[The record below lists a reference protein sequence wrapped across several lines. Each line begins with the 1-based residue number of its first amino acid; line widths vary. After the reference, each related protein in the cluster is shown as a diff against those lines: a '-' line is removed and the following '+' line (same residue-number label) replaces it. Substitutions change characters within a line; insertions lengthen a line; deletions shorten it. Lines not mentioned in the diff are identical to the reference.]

1 MTAKRQADVVTC
13 PVCERSVPAPEIN
26 LHLDL
31 RCPGPAAG
39 PSSPLPAGGSQRSLV
54 DMTQAETPPARAPAP
69 MFQSRSASQSNGKAG
84 AKRAPLSELPREDK
98 KPRINALKAAQPLAE
113 RSRPTTLSEYVGQGD
128 LVGPGSLLRA
138 RIEAGDGVGSCIL
151 WGPPGSGKTTLARL
165 IARNANADF
174 KELSATSSGTAD
186 VRQVFEQAKNGLSL
200 TGRKTIM
207 MVDEIHRFT
216 RPQQDL
222 FLPYVENG
230 WVQLIGATTEN
241 PSFKVN
247 GALLSRCQVFTLA
260 KHTVEDL
267 EKILTNALK
276 GVSDPP
282 RLPNPLISFLAE
294 VADGD
299 ARQALNGFEL
309 ALQVCAMPVQTT
321 LDEDDD
327 PESALAKRD
336 EQLMESVRRGLR
348 KGYNRSGDERYDMI
362 SALHKCIRGSDGSAA
377 MYWLARMLEGGED
390 PLYIARRLVVVSSE
404 DVGLANNEALPLAIA
419 TYQACQFIGMPE
431 CRINLAHLVAYL
443 SESPK
448 STRSYTA
455 YNRAAQLAHQAPL
468 PPVPLQVCNAPTKTM
483 KQLGYGRGYTYNPG
497 YAHPVTNDYLPR
509 DLQKN
514 SSLLPVPATQ
524 SILRTALVEEDDKM
538 WDEGKLKEWEDDC
551 NGGAPWPGR
560 AVRDARLMRGEAVHR
575 NSQQS
580 GDDTLLA
587 HGTDSQPEGRQQV
600 EWSR

>member
-1 MTAKRQADVVTC
+1 MSAKRQADVVTC
-13 PVCERSVPAPEIN
+13 PVCQRSVPAAEIN

-31 RCPGPAAG
+31 RCPGLPAAG
-39 PSSPLPAGGSQRSLV
+39 PSSPLQASGTQRSLV
-54 DMTQAETPPARAPAP
+54 ETSQPETPATRNNAP
-69 MFQSRSASQSNGKAG
+69 MFRSRPASQSNGKAG
-84 AKRAPLSELPREDK
+84 VKRPAPPDPAREDK

-113 RSRPTTLSEYVGQGD
+113 RSRPTSLSEYVGQGD

-138 RIEAGDGVGSCIL
+138 RIEAGEGVGSCIL

-174 KELSATSSGTAD
+174 RELSATSSGTAD

-200 TGRKTIM
+200 TGRKTIL

-260 KHTVEDL
+260 KHTPEDL
-267 EKILTNALK
+267 EQILNNALK
-276 GVSDPP
+276 AVPDPP
-282 RLPNPLISFLAE
+282 RLPAALIPFLSEA
-294 VADGD
+294 ADGD

-321 LDEDDD
+321 LDEEADL
-327 PESALAKRD
+327 EAASAKRD
-336 EQLMESVRRGLR
+336 GQLMEAVRRGLR

-362 SALHKCIRGSDGSAA
+362 SAMHKSIRGSDGSAA

-390 PLYIARRLVVVSSE
+390 PLYIARRLVVVASE

-419 TYQACQFIGMPE
+419 AYQACQFIGMPE

-455 YNRAAQLAHQAPL
+455 YNRAAQLAHQTPL
-468 PPVPLQVCNAPTKTM
+468 PPVPLQICNAPTKVM
-483 KQLGYGRGYTYNPG
+483 KQLGYGRDYAYNPN

-509 DLQKN
+509 ELQKN
-514 SSLLPVPATQ
+514 SSLLPAPTTQ
-524 SILRTALVEEDDKM
+524 SILRVPSAEEEDKM
-538 WDEGKLKEWEDDC
+538 WDEGKLKEWELDC
-551 NGGAPWPGR
+551 NGGVPWPGR
-560 AVRDARLMRGEAVHR
+560 AVRDAKLMRGESVHR
-575 NSQQS
+575 
-580 GDDTLLA
+580 
-587 HGTDSQPEGRQQV
+587 DSQERRDAPPTSPEVDRRPV
-600 EWSR
+600 SESVKDE

>member
-39 PSSPLPAGGSQRSLV
+39 PSSPLPA
-54 DMTQAETPPARAPAP
+54 ARAPAP
-69 MFQSRSASQSNGKAG
+69 MFRSRPAPQSNGKAG

-98 KPRINALKAAQPLAE
+98 KPRVNALKAAQPLAE

-138 RIEAGDGVGSCIL
+138 RIEAGEGVGSCIL

-260 KHTVEDL
+260 KHTVKDL

-282 RLPNPLISFLAE
+282 RLPDPLIAFLAE
-294 VADGD
+294 AADGD

-321 LDEDDD
+321 LDVDTD

-524 SILRTALVEEDDKM
+524 SILRTALVEEEDKM
-538 WDEGKLKEWEDDC
+538 WDEGKLKEWEEDC

-575 NSQQS
+575 NSQES
-580 GDDTLLA
+580 GDDTPLA
-587 HGTDSQPEGRQQV
+587 QGTDSQPEGRQEV
-600 EWSR
+600 E